1 MEIWNSLA
9 AIAGSDIDDR
19 GWHQAKLGIKTGGLG
34 LRSPEE
40 HAAAAFLSSTSQTA
54 ELCMAIDPNFDP
66 LDAGN
71 HLRLH
76 ETKND
81 FWRRIHPDA
90 TVSFPQKQKKLSE
103 LVDAGSK
110 DTLNHRRD
118 ADVSYRAHLSLQSLR
133 GAGAWLIAAP
143 TDDELSIASPLF
155 QISLQ
160 RRLRLR
166 VQDADCY
173 CPLCGLTMDSFGD
186 HALVCACNG
195 DRTIRHNCLRNVVY
209 EEAVAGGMS
218 PTKEKA
224 GLLPSRPPQDGVHTE
239 TTRSNRARRRPADVY
254 LPRGPGNKP
263 AALDFACTSGLR
275 FDRLRAAIDE
285 PDGVCADY
293 EDMKRNFRPDNED
306 RGTEE
311 LCEQQGFQFLPMV
324 IEPHS

>member
-1 MEIWNSLA
+1 
-9 AIAGSDIDDR
+9 
-19 GWHQAKLGIKTGGLG
+19 
-34 LRSPEE
+34 
-40 HAAAAFLSSTSQTA
+40 
-54 ELCMAIDPNFDP
+54 
-66 LDAGN
+66 
-71 HLRLH
+71 
-76 ETKND
+76 
-81 FWRRIHPDA
+81 
-90 TVSFPQKQKKLSE
+90 
-103 LVDAGSK
+103 
-110 DTLNHRRD
+110 
-118 ADVSYRAHLSLQSLR
+118 
-133 GAGAWLIAAP
+133 
-143 TDDELSIASPLF
+143 
-155 QISLQ
+155 
-160 RRLRLR
+160 
-166 VQDADCY
+166 
-173 CPLCGLTMDSFGD
+173 MDSFGD

-224 GLLPSRPPQDGVHTE
+224 GLLPSRPPQDGIHTE

-324 IEPHS
+324 IESHSGGWGKTARRALDFISQRISAASNEKSETCSLALAQRLSCALHRENARAILRRLQCPSAADPPEVVVR